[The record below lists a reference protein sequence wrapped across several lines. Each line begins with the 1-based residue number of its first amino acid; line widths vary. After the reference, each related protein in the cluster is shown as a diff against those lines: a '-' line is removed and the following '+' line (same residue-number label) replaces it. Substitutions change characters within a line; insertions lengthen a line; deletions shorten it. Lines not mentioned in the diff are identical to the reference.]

1 MGEQPW
7 TPISQYCGLACGVW
21 TAVLPLVHG
30 PCLQP
35 PTPQPFDSR
44 GVLVEMSPTQSS
56 WPSISQ
62 VAQLVT
68 GPPFC
73 LAFQSPDGEPCIS
86 YLKHR
91 GQKKKKSQ
99 NHPFPHSFS
108 WYRPGHRVCLEEHSL
123 QSPWQL
129 GNRGPRWE
137 RLTWP
142 PHPRR
147 TQGPSQ
153 PHSMGIQPE
162 TTGNSVGPG
171 FPSSRTKM
179 AILCAFG

>member
-73 LAFQSPDGEPCIS
+73 LAFQSPDAEPCIS

-91 GQKKKKSQ
+91 GQKKKKVKIIPSLI
-99 NHPFPHSFS
+99 PFPGIDLAIGCVSKNTACRVPGS
-108 WYRPGHRVCLEEHSL
+108 WATGAPGGSGSRGLPTPGGHRVPHNHTAWAFSL
-123 QSPWQL
+123 RQL
-129 GNRGPRWE
+129 G
-137 RLTWP
+137 
-142 PHPRR
+142 
-147 TQGPSQ
+147 
-153 PHSMGIQPE
+153 IQ
-162 TTGNSVGPG
+162 
-171 FPSSRTKM
+171 
-179 AILCAFG
+179 